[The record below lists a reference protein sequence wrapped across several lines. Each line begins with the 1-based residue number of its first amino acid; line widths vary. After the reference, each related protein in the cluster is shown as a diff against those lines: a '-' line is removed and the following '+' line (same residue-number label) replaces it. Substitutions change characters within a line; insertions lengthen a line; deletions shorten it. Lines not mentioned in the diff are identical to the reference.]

1 MNIAVGK
8 RLVGVIKLLML
19 VAVLMPGSGIA
30 QPTSDPVA
38 EAKDHFRRG
47 AQLYDLG
54 KYLDAVVEFEAAFR
68 KSDRPGFL
76 LNIGQAYRLGGKP
89 REALAAYQGFLRR
102 VPNAPQ
108 RAEAER
114 YIGELSKRVAEEDAR
129 LAAQQA
135 AAEKAAAEKAAA
147 EKAAAEKAASA
158 TPTNDLVI
166 AAPPPKTKKSRA
178 WIAGVV
184 AGVVAVGL
192 GVGLGVGL
200 TVGTKARGQEFLDP
214 NTGGKPRID

>member
-1 MNIAVGK
+1 MKIAVGG
-8 RLVGVIKLLML
+8 RVVAVIKLLML
-19 VAVLMPGSGIA
+19 VATLACANRALA
-30 QPTSDPVA
+30 QTSDPVA
-38 EAKDHFRRG
+38 EAKEDFRKG
-47 AQLYDLG
+47 VQLYDLG

-89 REALAAYQGFLRR
+89 REALAAYQGYLRR
-102 VPNAPQ
+102 LPNAPQ

-114 YIGELSKRVAEEDAR
+114 YIAELGKRVAEDDAR

-135 AAEKAAAEKAAA
+135 AVEKAAAEKAAA
-147 EKAAAEKAASA
+147 ERAAAEKAARNS
-158 TPTNDLVI
+158 TSNELVI
-166 AAPPPKTKKSRA
+166 APSPPVKKKSRA

-184 AGVVAVGL
+184 AGVVVVGL

-200 TVGTKARGQEFLDP
+200 TVGRSASAKEFLTP
-214 NTGGKPRID
+214 TGDKPRID